1 MNWFTENW
9 PLMAALVGFFIA
21 LGEARVRV
29 MDLRERV
36 KALEL
41 SQSAQSQTL
50 FTALEELKL
59 DVREIKT
66 VLKLLRRDGNQ

>member
-1 MNWFTENW
+1 MPWLAENW
-9 PLMAALVGFFIA
+9 PVLAALMGFFVA

-41 SQSAQSQTL
+41 TQAV
-50 FTALEELKL
+50 ALEELKL

-66 VLKLLRRDGNQ
+66 VLKLLRDRDAN

>member
-1 MNWFTENW
+1 
-9 PLMAALVGFFIA
+9 MAALVGFFIA